1 MNVSKSNEP
10 NTTSSLIEM
19 FSHLGNSCTVPLIFA
34 LGENSYNS
42 DISELRRSISY
53 SDGIHVSDSKISR
66 CLSNL
71 AQIGIVEGTAQGNPQ
86 MKSEYSLTAMGQ
98 QLYKHLLQ
106 IRALT
111 ERAFLD
117 VDAIDHVSAC

>member
-10 NTTSSLIEM
+10 NSNLSLTEM
-19 FSHLGNSCTVPLIFA
+19 FSHLGSSCTVPLIFA

-42 DISELRRSISY
+42 DISDLRRSISY

-71 AQIGIVEGTAQGNPQ
+71 AQIGLVEGNVHTNPHPRT
-86 MKSEYSLTAMGQ
+86 EYSLTSMGQ
-98 QLYKHLLQ
+98 QLYRHLLQ

-111 ERAFLD
+111 ERASSNGEV
-117 VDAIDHVSAC
+117 VDNISAC

>member
-10 NTTSSLIEM
+10 NSNSSLIEM
-19 FSHLGNSCTVPLIFA
+19 FSQLGNSCTVPLIFA

-42 DISELRRSISY
+42 NISELRRSISY
-53 SDGIHVSDSKISR
+53 NDGIHVSDSKVSR

-71 AQIGIVEGTAQGNPQ
+71 TQIGLVEGNVQSNPH
-86 MKSEYSLTAMGQ
+86 KSSEFCLTSLGQ
-98 QLYKHLLQ
+98 QLYRHLLQ

-111 ERAFLD
+111 ERSSIGEIAD
-117 VDAIDHVSAC
+117 NISAC